1 MSENESD
8 IREQRKAWA
17 NRNSDQLYTFGDE
30 EGAIERLYSP
40 PAFDLVED
48 TTSSAS
54 PHVITDP
61 SDSGF
66 ERHAVRHEHVWDPA
80 LEDPDA

>member
-1 MSENESD
+1 MTESD
-8 IREQRKAWA
+8 TREARKAWA

-40 PAFDLVED
+40 PAFDLVESD
-48 TTSSAS
+48 LPPT
-54 PHVITDP
+54 PHAITEP

-66 ERHAVRHEHVWDPA
+66 ERHAIRHEHVWDPA
-80 LEDPDA
+80 LSDPDA